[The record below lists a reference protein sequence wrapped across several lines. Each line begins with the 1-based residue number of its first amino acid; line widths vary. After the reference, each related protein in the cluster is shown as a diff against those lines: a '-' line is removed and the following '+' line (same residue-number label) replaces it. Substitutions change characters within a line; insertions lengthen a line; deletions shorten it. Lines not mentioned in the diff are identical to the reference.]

1 MNQPGHNI
9 VTNLQYVAM
18 SGTVN
23 LVLLSIH
30 IVQTL
35 LTLLYIVPQAFHLIR
50 WKDSA
55 ITQSLSANTLHH
67 TVCMG
72 THIPQVGTCEEQSS
86 LQYSHCVLWSTQKQQ
101 HPLSCQI
108 LLLSWDL
115 SFVELA
121 VPRQWLSPSHWP
133 YLTVPLPGA
142 GGLRVPEFGTV
153 SQHSKAIYITK
164 VYRISGSRG

>member
-1 MNQPGHNI
+1 MNQLGHNI
-9 VTNLQYVAM
+9 ITNLQYVAM

-50 WKDSA
+50 CKGSA
-55 ITQSLSANTLHH
+55 ITQSLPASTLHQ
-67 TVCMG
+67 TVCIG

-86 LQYSHCVLWSTQKQQ
+86 LQYSHRVLWSTQKQQ

-108 LLLSWDL
+108 LSLSWVL

-121 VPRQWLSPSHWP
+121 EPRQRLSPSHWP
-133 YLTVPLPGA
+133 YLTVPLPDA
-142 GGLRVPEFGTV
+142 GGLRVAVFSKLLTH
-153 SQHSKAIYITK
+153 SQAIYITK
-164 VYRISGSRG
+164 VYPMCDSRG